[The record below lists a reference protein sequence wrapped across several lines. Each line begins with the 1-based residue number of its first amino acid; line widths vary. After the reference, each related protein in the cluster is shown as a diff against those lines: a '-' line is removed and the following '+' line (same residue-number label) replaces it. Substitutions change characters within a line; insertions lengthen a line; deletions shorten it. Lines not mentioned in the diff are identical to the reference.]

1 MQIIKTNKL
10 CDFFKVNQINVF
22 IASASFENRCFALID
37 GLQNLEFNKSIVC
50 RTIDFDPKII
60 ENSKLFLQKLK
71 TDNSL
76 IIDLKIGDPT
86 FSFLQLVENIV
97 PLFSG
102 ESKKIALD
110 ITTFT
115 HEGLLIIFRILVAHK
130 REGDHLFFCYNGA
143 KEYSHN
149 ETEQENKWL
158 TKGVREVRSVIG
170 FPGYSNP
177 SLKNHL
183 IILFGF
189 ERERTIRL
197 IEEYE
202 YDVVSLAFG
211 DKQKSIQSSHQQ
223 INEDRHRE
231 IIGLYSSAQKFNISL
246 TNPEITKQEIL
257 NYVSKFEGYNVVLA
271 PMNNKLSTIGAGLAS
286 LENPNIQ
293 LCYMQANQYNL
304 EGYSE
309 AGDDFYIW
317 SI

>member
-1 MQIIKTNKL
+1 MQVINTRGLSN
-10 CDFFKVNQINVF
+10 FFKENEINVF

-37 GLQNLEFNKSIVC
+37 SLQNLEVSQSIVC

-60 ENSKLFLQKLK
+60 ENSKLFVEKLK
-71 TDNSL
+71 ADNP
-76 IIDLKIGDPT
+76 ITVDLKIGDPT

-97 PLFSG
+97 PLFTG
-102 ESKKIALD
+102 ELKKIALD

-115 HEGLLIIFRILVAHK
+115 HEGLLIIFRILLAHK
-130 REGDHLFFCYNGA
+130 RKGDHIFFCYNGA

-149 ETEQENKWL
+149 ETEQDNKWL
-158 TKGVREVRSVIG
+158 TKGVREVRSIIG

-183 IILFGF
+183 IVLFGF

-202 YDVVSLAFG
+202 YDIVSLAFG
-211 DKQKSIQSSHQQ
+211 DKQKSIKPNHQQ
-223 INEDRHRE
+223 INEDRHGE
-231 IIGLYSSAQKFNISL
+231 ILALYSSAQKFNISL
-246 TNPEITKQEIL
+246 TDPEITKREIL
-257 NYVSKFEGYNVVLA
+257 EYVSKFDGYNVVLA

-293 LCYMQANQYNL
+293 LCYLQANQYNL
-304 EGYSE
+304 DGYSE

-317 SI
+317 SV